1 MVGGS
6 LRRAL
11 CKLAPDCRCHPVG
24 RRSRSNEMATA
35 PVPQRSYLAHKAHR
49 FLAALVFRDFR
60 FLAVAALCS
69 SSGAWALIVARGAW
83 VYSIP
88 ELQGAWGLWV
98 GLITFAAMSPRFF
111 ATPFIGYLADRVT
124 RKRLLQWV
132 YALQLAQASVMAVL
146 VMLGVSNPW
155 YVVILAVINGTLR
168 ATQQTAAQSL
178 APNLVDRERLPN
190 AVALNEAMQQG
201 SRAVGPAILLAV
213 ASVVGGD
220 ALFGSGNASFTLS
233 GLALTIGTSA
243 VVFWACAAFYL
254 VALVSALN
262 IRTVSSGRIDRR
274 RSFWANTAAGFA
286 YSYSTPL
293 VFGIILMALA
303 HCVLVMSF
311 ESMLPPLALE
321 KLSAD
326 GITFNQNDVY
336 ALMSALGVGAL
347 LSSIFVGGIVSHLTR
362 GRVFLLLGFTSSL
375 TPIGLGLSA
384 QTGISLIAAVLMGL
398 GTAGFMTITHTI
410 IQQVVP
416 DEIRGRVAAVY
427 SMHVGGSM
435 AFANL
440 LYGFLVDSETW
451 SQGIISWSAGNIMAV
466 AGAAFTVVVIGTVIA
481 SGFWRGIY
489 FRGEARP
496 VAAAAPAGGD

>member
-1 MVGGS
+1 MA
-6 LRRAL
+6 RAS
-11 CKLAPDCRCHPVG
+11 ASPSSPPG
-24 RRSRSNEMATA
+24 N
-35 PVPQRSYLAHKAHR
+35 PQRSYLGQKAYR

-69 SSGAWALIVARGAW
+69 GSGAWALIVARLAW

-88 ELQGAWGLWV
+88 ELEGNWGTWS
-98 GLITFAAMSPRFF
+98 GLIIFAAMSPRVF
-111 ATPFIGYLADRVT
+111 ATPFIGYLADKVT
-124 RKRLLQWV
+124 RKLLLQWV
-132 YALQLAQASVMAVL
+132 YGLQLGQASVMALL

-155 YVVILAVINGTLR
+155 YVVALAVINGTLR
-168 ATQQTAAQSL
+168 ATQQTGAQSL
-178 APNLVDRERLPN
+178 TPNLVDRERLPN

-213 ASVVGGD
+213 AASVGAGTVF
-220 ALFGSGNASFTLS
+220 AAGNGVSFSL
-233 GLALTIGTSA
+233 GNLILTIGTSA
-243 VVFWACAAFYL
+243 IVFWACAAFYL
-254 VALVSALN
+254 VALIASLN
-262 IRTVSSGRIDRR
+262 IRTVSTGRIDRR
-274 RSFWANTAAGFA
+274 RSFWVNTLAGFA
-286 YSYSTPL
+286 YCYQTPL
-293 VFGIILMALA
+293 VFGIILMAVA

-311 ESMLPPLALE
+311 ESLLAPLALE

-326 GITFNQNDVY
+326 GVTFNQNDVY
-336 ALMSALGVGAL
+336 LLMSALGIGAL
-347 LSSIFVGGIVSHLTR
+347 LSSIFVGGIVSHMTR

-375 TPIGLGLSA
+375 TPIGMGLSA
-384 QTGISLIAAVLMGL
+384 QTGVSMVTAVLMGL

-435 AFANL
+435 ASANWI
-440 LYGFLVDSETW
+440 YGKLTDE
-451 SQGIISWSAGNIMAV
+451 WSAGYIMAV
-466 AGAAFTVVVIGTVIA
+466 TGAAFTIVVVGTVIA

-496 VAAAAPAGGD
+496 AAAAARG